1 MPESQ
6 SQVNQRKGGTGAVS
20 LLRAARVWPRRRRAL
35 LRSGGVRRKD
45 SFEKEECRDIRQ
57 VLNFVDVNVEF
68 IAILTLAYVL
78 LRVSSI
84 GYPNT
89 PEYRANELATDQSI
103 DALDTP
109 DGASYSTDSYSENS
123 EEEEDDLSS
132 EEDTNDDTN
141 RIRLQLPSEANN
153 VLAPNALHF
162 NSHSSAH
169 SGTPLAAHHHVNYNA
184 LYGVATPAS
193 HQIMMNSCPVTQYSA
208 NLSQNLSYATVSL
221 MSHNSRIQGDHE
233 YLSLNQ
239 SQSTSA
245 QQQLHPNISSSVV
258 VAASTSQSTSLASN
272 NNNNNSHNSHN
283 HNLSNHNLSNHHL
296 NLNVDN
302 SSSSSSNSNSGG
314 GNNNCNSD
322 GQSGGQ
328 LHHSQISNNASSED
342 TFVSEPSPMTGNCS
356 MSR

>member
-1 MPESQ
+1 MLIFAEKHFDSSKQRLEDTLQ
-6 SQVNQRKGGTGAVS
+6 SRSSGDSSDSCSNLVNTSSNPQAGPSSLSFYEPNEANSMLTNVTYATAATNDGQVD
-20 LLRAARVWPRRRRAL
+20 PR
-35 LRSGGVRRKD
+35 
-45 SFEKEECRDIRQ
+45 
-57 VLNFVDVNVEF
+57 LN
-68 IAILTLAYVL
+68 
-78 LRVSSI
+78 
-84 GYPNT
+84 PNT